1 MPGVIREC
9 TAADLPALHVLYQQ
23 LQPEDTTTLE
33 DTRRGFTEMNAFPGC
48 RVFVVE
54 FESRLLGSF
63 TLYILPNMTRNG
75 RKATILE
82 NIIVDKA
89 FRGQGLGRMMLEYAR
104 EEALAAGCY
113 KLSLTTNAKRTD
125 AHAFYRRC
133 GMVHHGVSFRYE
145 L

>member
-9 TAADLPALHVLYQQ
+9 TVDDLPALHVLYQQ

-33 DTRRGFTEMNAFPGC
+33 DLRRGFVEMSAFPGC

-54 FESRLLGSF
+54 SDSHLLGSF

-75 RKATILE
+75 RKAAILE
-82 NIIVDKA
+82 NIVVDEA
-89 FRGQGLGRMMLEYAR
+89 SRGLGIGRMMLEYAR

-113 KLSLTTNAKRTD
+113 KLSLTSNAKRLD
-125 AHAFYRRC
+125 AHTFYIRC
-133 GMVHHGVSFRYE
+133 GMVQHGVSFRYM